1 MAKKTIKTSEEIK
14 EEVVSTTDIS
24 EAKRKL
30 LEIIEI
36 YKTRNPKKYEDKKDE
51 LEAKLKSL

>member
-14 EEVVSTTDIS
+14 EEVVDTTDIS

-36 YKTRNPKKYEDKKDE
+36 YKTKNPKKYEDKKDE